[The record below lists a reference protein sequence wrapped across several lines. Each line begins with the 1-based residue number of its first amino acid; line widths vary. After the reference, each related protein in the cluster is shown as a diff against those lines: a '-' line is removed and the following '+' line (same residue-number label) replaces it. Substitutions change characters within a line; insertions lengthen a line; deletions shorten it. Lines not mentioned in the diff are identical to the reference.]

1 MRPGFVVFVL
11 MLASPALQAQQ
22 DQDATPPRRY
32 GVLLNQQNYP
42 QEDAKQALASVVKAI
57 DRQRIDYLL
66 AHLADP
72 DFVDERVK
80 EVYGGNFDE
89 LVKETTAKLKDNPAE
104 AKLLERFL
112 KEGEWDAKE
121 NTATASLKDV
131 KDRQVFMKKV
141 GKSWYLENKQRAEN
155 PN

>member
-1 MRPGFVVFVL
+1 MRPGFAVFVL

-42 QEDAKQALASVVKAI
+42 QEDPKQALASVVKAI

-80 EVYGGNFDE
+80 EVYGGN
-89 LVKETTAKLKDNPAE
+89 
-104 AKLLERFL
+104 
-112 KEGEWDAKE
+112 
-121 NTATASLKDV
+121 
-131 KDRQVFMKKV
+131 
-141 GKSWYLENKQRAEN
+141 
-155 PN
+155 